1 MSGHSKFKTIMHR
14 KGAQDAKRSRIF
26 ARLVREITVAAK
38 LGGSDPEH
46 NPRLRAAIIAAR
58 AESMPKDNIDKAIK
72 KAESSLDGDKL
83 EEIRYEGFGPKG
95 IAFIIE
101 CFSDNKNKTA
111 ADIRSFLKKSG
122 GDLGTPGSVTYLF
135 DRFGIIKFPKENISF
150 DDIFE
155 VAVNAGAEE
164 VEDYDDEYEV
174 KCAVEQFTEVRDLLI
189 DKFGDPKFAGLLWV
203 PKSPVKVSS
212 TDLQSIEKLEDILD
226 EYEAVQSLFSNYEPE
241 EDEE

>member
-135 DRFGIIKFPKENISF
+135 DRFGIIKFPKENIVF

-174 KCAVEQFTEVRDLLI
+174 KCAVEQFTEARDLLI

>member
-14 KGAQDAKRSRIF
+14 KGAQDAKRSRVF

-38 LGGSDPEH
+38 LGGGDVDH
-46 NPRLRAAIIAAR
+46 NPRLRAAVIAAR

-72 KAESSLDGDKL
+72 KAESSLDADKL

-95 IAFIIE
+95 VAFIIE

-111 ADIRSFLKKSG
+111 ADIRSFLRKSG

-135 DRFGIIKFPKENISF
+135 DRVGIIKFNKENINF

-155 VAVNAGAEE
+155 VAVNAGADE

-174 KCAVEQFTEVRDLLI
+174 KCEVERFTTVRDALME
-189 DKFGDPKFAGLLWV
+189 KFGDPKFAGLVWL
-203 PKSPVKVSS
+203 PKSPVMVSAA
-212 TDLQSIEKLEDILD
+212 DLESIEKLEDILD
-226 EYEAVQSLFSNYEPE
+226 EYEAVQNLFSNYDTE
-241 EDEE
+241 E